1 MILSGSHRRAATST
15 TTSDVDIA
23 MKSVDGGLADL
34 T

>member
-1 MILSGSHRRAATST
+1 MILSGSRRRAATSP

-23 MKSVDGGLADL
+23 TKSVDGGLVDL